1 MKTITAVT
9 VDQAEFFRV
18 LNWSYDQGDLAT
30 LLHTVINRGACELK
44 VTLPENDARLAALA
58 AELSGRNTWS
68 VSVSPTVDH
77 S

>member
-1 MKTITAVT
+1 MKTITAGT

-30 LLHTVINRGACELK
+30 LLHTVINGAACELK

-58 AELSGRNTWS
+58 AELSGRWS